1 MADTPIKW
9 DVAAIGSNIL
19 STDLNSK
26 TSSATTINMVTTEIL
41 DMSDGEYMNA
51 VFELVLGSLTPASG
65 GYVRILLWCSVDGT
79 NYTNQHIDNPCFDM
93 TKVFQ
98 ATASAKRQA
107 FAFENLPPFKYKIG
121 IIQALG
127 VTTAASG
134 NELRVRK
141 WREKGVS

>member
-9 DVAAIGSNIL
+9 DLAAIGSNIL
-19 STDLNSK
+19 GADLNSK
-26 TSSATTINMVTTEIL
+26 TSSATTINMVTEIL

-51 VFELVLGSLTPASG
+51 ALELVLGSLTPASG

-79 NYTNQHIDNPCFDM
+79 NYIDQHIDNPCFDL
-93 TKVFQ
+93 TKIFQ
-98 ATASAKRQA
+98 ATASAKRQS
-107 FAFENLPPFKYKIG
+107 FGFENLPPFKYKIG
-121 IIQALG
+121 IIQTLG

-134 NELRVRK
+134 NEMNMRK

>member
-19 STDLNSK
+19 STNLNSK
-26 TSSATTINMVTTEIL
+26 TSSATTINMVTEIL

-65 GYVRILLWCSVDGT
+65 GYVRILLWHSVDGT
-79 NYTNQHIDNPCFDM
+79 NYIDQHIDNPCFDL

-98 ATASAKRQA
+98 ATASAKRQS
-107 FAFENLPPFKYKIG
+107 FTFENLPPFKYKIG

-127 VTTAASG
+127 VTTAASD

>member
-19 STDLNSK
+19 STNLDSK
-26 TSSATTINMVTTEIL
+26 TSSATTINMVTEIL

-51 VFELVLGSLTPASG
+51 VFELVLGSLTPAAG
-65 GYVRILLWCSVDGT
+65 GYVRILLWRSVDGT
-79 NYTNQHIDNPCFDM
+79 NYIDQHIDNPCFEL
-93 TKVFQ
+93 TKIFQ
-98 ATASAKRQA
+98 ATASAKRQS
-107 FAFENLPPFKYKIG
+107 FMFENLPPFKYKIG

-134 NELRVRK
+134 NEMKVRK